1 MNRLI
6 LIGNGFDIA
15 HGLKTS
21 CADFINWIG
30 WFKHFKEKMDINILT
45 LVTAALALIVGF
57 ATLVITFLTYRYYI
71 RSDRKNVRRK
81 LKQKEERLKGL
92 NNLIWGSAFS
102 A

>member
-1 MNRLI
+1 
-6 LIGNGFDIA
+6 
-15 HGLKTS
+15 
-21 CADFINWIG
+21 
-30 WFKHFKEKMDINILT
+30 MDINILT

-81 LKQKEERLKGL
+81 LKQKEERLEGL

-102 A
+102 AWGGLVTDKHFQQRDQLEKEIEDLRDRL